1 MGSAYLDKK
10 SVRDID
16 VAHKKVFVRVDFNVP
31 IADGQ
36 VKDASR
42 IVAALPTIR
51 YLLENQAA
59 VILASHLGR
68 PGGQANPEFSLRPVA
83 ETLSKILSMPVQFVG
98 DCVGPEVKQAVSQ
111 LQDGQLLMLENVRF
125 HAEEENNNPDF
136 AWELAH
142 LADIYVNDAFGT
154 AHRAHASTAGIA
166 EYVPAVSG
174 FLMEKELQGLGVALA
189 GAKHPFIAIIGG
201 AKVSDKIKFIDNL
214 LQKVDKLLLGG
225 GMANTFLAA
234 AGYDMQASKV
244 EQDKLDWA
252 AEYLQKD
259 IAKEKMILP
268 VDLLAASAFAA
279 DAETK
284 VVALDGVPAGWQVLD
299 IGPETRRLFDAE
311 ISAASTVLWNGPMG
325 VFEMDPFAGG
335 TMSVAASV
343 ANSPA
348 FSIIGGG
355 DSVAAVKK
363 AGLEDKIDHLS
374 TGGGASLKFLEGK
387 KLPGVTALLDK

>member
-68 PGGQANPEFSLRPVA
+68 PGGQANPEVSLRPVA

-234 AGYDMQASKV
+234 AG
-244 EQDKLDWA
+244 
-252 AEYLQKD
+252 
-259 IAKEKMILP
+259 
-268 VDLLAASAFAA
+268 
-279 DAETK
+279 
-284 VVALDGVPAGWQVLD
+284 
-299 IGPETRRLFDAE
+299 
-311 ISAASTVLWNGPMG
+311 
-325 VFEMDPFAGG
+325 
-335 TMSVAASV
+335 
-343 ANSPA
+343 
-348 FSIIGGG
+348 
-355 DSVAAVKK
+355 
-363 AGLEDKIDHLS
+363 
-374 TGGGASLKFLEGK
+374 
-387 KLPGVTALLDK
+387 